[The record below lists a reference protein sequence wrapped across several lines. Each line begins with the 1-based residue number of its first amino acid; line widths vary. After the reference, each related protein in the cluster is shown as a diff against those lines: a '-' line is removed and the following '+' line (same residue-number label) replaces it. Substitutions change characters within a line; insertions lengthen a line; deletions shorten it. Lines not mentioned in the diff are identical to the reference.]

1 MMNNRCLVR
10 VAGFF
15 FLGASLFF
23 AGGCGFKNKPVPPE
37 AVVPQ
42 AIDDLRHTTSD
53 KGVQLTWSYPVR
65 TIRGSVIEDISSF
78 ELYRAEIA
86 LADYCPSCPIP
97 FTEPISVSGGPS
109 LDGETR
115 RRVTYDSHLLRPG
128 YKYYY
133 KVRSRTSWLADS
145 ADSNI
150 ITFVWFDPASAPT
163 ALTAKPGDRQVA
175 LTWPPVTMKT
185 PSQDMI
191 IKYQV
196 IRRATGQEPAKIGD
210 PLAATSYV
218 DRQVSNGQKYIYT
231 VQTLTDYRGELA
243 EGGVSKE
250 VEAMPLDQ
258 TPPASPTG
266 VTAVQTGAGIKVFWD
281 RSDAADLAGYRVYRR
296 TAEQE
301 RYELLGKVEPQ
312 YTLFVDAKAS
322 ENVRYYYAV
331 TALDGATPPNESSKS
346 KEATIRY

>member
-1 MMNNRCLVR
+1 MKNRYLVR
-10 VAGFF
+10 VAGL
-15 FLGASLFF
+15 FLVGASLLL

-97 FTEPISVSGGPS
+97 FTEPVSISGGPS

-115 RRVTYDSHLLRPG
+115 RRVAYDSHLLRPG
-128 YKYYY
+128 HKYFY
-133 KVRSRTSWLADS
+133 KVRSRTSWFADS

-150 ITFVWFDPASAPT
+150 ISFVWFEPAAAPGT
-163 ALTAKPGDRQVA
+163 VTAKAGDRQVA
-175 LTWPPVTMKT
+175 LSWQPVAMKT
-185 PSQDMI
+185 AGQGMA

-196 IRRATGQEPAKIGD
+196 IRRATGQEPTKIGE
-210 PLAATSYV
+210 PLAATSYI
-218 DRQVSNGQKYIYT
+218 DRQVSNGQKYMYT
-231 VQTLTDYRGELA
+231 VQTLTDYRNELA

-250 VEAMPLDQ
+250 VEAMPLDL
-258 TPPASPTG
+258 TPPASPSG
-266 VTAVQTGAGIKVFWD
+266 VTAVQTAAGIKVFWD
-281 RSDAADLAGYRVYRR
+281 RSDAPDLAGYKVYRR
-296 TAEQE
+296 TADQE
-301 RYELLGKVEPQ
+301 RYEMLGKVEPQ
-312 YTLFVDAKAS
+312 FTLFVDAKAS
-322 ENVRYYYAV
+322 ESARYYYAV